1 MIGGFIERLMIV
13 SVRLLA
19 GAQARWQGCA
29 PAPGQRIYV
38 ANHSSH
44 LDAVLLF
51 SALPAALRS
60 RTRPVAAAEY
70 WTAGPVR
77 RYLIQSI
84 FRGVLVGREG
94 SRLNPLEPMASA
106 LRGGDSLIFFP
117 EGTRGPGGILQPLK
131 PGIFHLAREFPDIDV
146 VPAWIDNSYRVLPKG
161 FTIPVPLLCSIT
173 FGGPMRWKE
182 GQQQEEFLAEVR
194 QALETLQS
202 R

>member
-1 MIGGFIERLMIV
+1 MIAGFIEWLMIV

-51 SALPAALRS
+51 SALPAPLRR

-77 RYLIQSI
+77 RYLIDSI

-106 LRGGDSLIFFP
+106 LRSGDSLIFFP

-131 PGIFHLAREFPDIDV
+131 PGIFHLARGFPDIDI

-194 QALETLQS
+194 HTLETLQPK
-202 R
+202 